1 MSEQL
6 EYECE
11 CEKYF
16 CPLTKEKC
24 RYHCAWFK
32 DGECCM
38 QSLPYLVEKL
48 DGIETTLDE
57 INGNINNL
65 I

>member
-6 EYECE
+6 EYEF
-11 CEKYF
+11 EKQF

-24 RYHCAWFK
+24 SYRCAWFK

-38 QSLPYLVEKL
+38 QYLPNLVEKL

-57 INGNINNL
+57 IDSNISNFG
-65 I
+65 